1 MEQRHWLLRALAC
14 VVGLIRGFIVESLA
28 LAEESEYESDDD
40 FPTDEE
46 VAGIGIMVMEEDL

>member
-1 MEQRHWLLRALAC
+1 MDDQHWLLRAMSLAW
-14 VVGLIRGFIVESLA
+14 GLIRGFIVESLA

-46 VAGIGIMVMEEDL
+46 VAGITIMMMEEGF